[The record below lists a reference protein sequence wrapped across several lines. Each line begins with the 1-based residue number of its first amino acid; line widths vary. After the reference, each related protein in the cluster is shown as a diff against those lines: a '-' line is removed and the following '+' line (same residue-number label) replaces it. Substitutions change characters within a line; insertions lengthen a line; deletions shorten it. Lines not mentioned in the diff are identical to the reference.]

1 MGFKGE
7 KTLRRKNDSGR
18 EKLSDKETDRATMA
32 QSKEAPWQPQ
42 KNQVEQNDLLQEVT
56 VKMETVDVQKARLQ
70 DLKT

>member
-1 MGFKGE
+1 
-7 KTLRRKNDSGR
+7 
-18 EKLSDKETDRATMA
+18 MA